1 MKILQDERAPS
12 VLPLAK
18 DIYMQM
24 LVLDPAERASIEQ
37 VIASPAYQQL
47 LNDYPQSDERVFYN
61 DNKYEL
67 IREIGKGGQGTA
79 EIVRR
84 WKDPADKMLLIK
96 KMHNMISDYDL
107 AVNESKRL
115 SEYDHPNIVK
125 LVDTF
130 DIQFAGKKKFH
141 VIIME
146 YCNG

>member
-1 MKILQDERAPS
+1 M
-12 VLPLAK
+12 
-18 DIYMQM
+18 
-24 LVLDPAERASIEQ
+24 
-37 VIASPAYQQL
+37 ASPAYQQL
-47 LNDYPQSDERVFYN
+47 LKEYPQSDERVFFH

-96 KMHNMISDYDL
+96 KMHNMISDYEM
-107 AVNESKRL
+107 AVKESKRL

-130 DIQFAGKKKFH
+130 DIEFAGKKKLH
-141 VIIME
+141 NIIME
-146 YCNG
+146 YCNGKNSIYKI